1 MITEKNKEEIK
12 KKPNLKYQRDKDR
25 EKVKGIFRFFECPG
39 SELSFVY
46 KAYKEDDVEDDVEKF
61 TLIDGE
67 IYTLPLG
74 VAKHLIKV
82 DAIQCILILKMK
94 QVKYLHV

>member
-46 KAYKEDDVEDDVEKF
+46 KAYKEDDVEKF

-67 IYTLPLG
+67 IYTLPIS